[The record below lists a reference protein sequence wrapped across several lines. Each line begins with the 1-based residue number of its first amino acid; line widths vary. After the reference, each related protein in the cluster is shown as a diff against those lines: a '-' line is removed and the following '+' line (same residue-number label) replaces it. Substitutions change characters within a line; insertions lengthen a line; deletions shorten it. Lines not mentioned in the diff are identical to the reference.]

1 MYNEISI
8 IKSIQKIDILNRLN
22 IFSSIFSIGP
32 FIILIIILYIGKIIT
47 SNEIKLIIIFLI
59 VSIIIKH
66 IFARNRPYTINSDI
80 IYRKNKFDIIDNYSF
95 PSSHT
100 FIASLLCLLIVNKY
114 PKLFI
119 LYIVPLLV
127 GISRI
132 YNGVHYPTDV
142 FGGLLAGYVSY
153 KLLLQFR

>member
-1 MYNEISI
+1 MCSEINI

-32 FIILIIILYIGKIIT
+32 FIMLIIILYIGKIIT

-59 VSIIIKH
+59 VTIIIKH
-66 IFARNRPYTINSDI
+66 IFARNRPYVVNSDI

-132 YNGVHYPTDV
+132 YKGVHYPSDV
-142 FGGLLAGYVSY
+142 LGGLVLGYISY